1 MSNRIT
7 RRQII
12 PQRVIDAA
20 ITLSDRSLSSSA
32 APAGLDSMAI
42 AVVGV
47 RARRKDMF
55 GVIAAPF
62 VVALLWLAIAVGPAL
77 LG

>member
-1 MSNRIT
+1 MSDRIT
-7 RRQII
+7 RRQLI

-20 ITLSDRSLSSSA
+20 ITLSDRSFPSSA
-32 APAGLDSMAI
+32 EPAGLDSMAI

-47 RARRKDMF
+47 RARRMDMF
-55 GVIAAPF
+55 GVIAAPL
-62 VVALLWLAIAVGPAL
+62 VVALLWLAIAAGPAL